1 MLQTEAL
8 GVVRADADEFSNRR
22 ERIKCLTEIL
32 ETFRKLM
39 LAHHQLY
46 KEMVVSVD
54 INLKLIKRIIAIIE
68 RHVRDP
74 ETKRLIAQD
83 LRDLV

>member
-1 MLQTEAL
+1 LLQTEAL